1 VNSLVGL
8 SVTPSCHAGFRLP
21 GPAGRRSNRAR
32 LRLLKLP
39 ATTLSRG
46 RDFDA
51 GASNWVAATAT
62 PVASPPIEVLPVP
75 AVYAPSRP
83 PRPAIHEIIAS
94 ASWHAR
100 GFAGRPTT
108 SGEPF
113 DPRRLAAASTSVL
126 LGSAVKVEH
135 RAFGKSARQRLQSLC
150 GRSEPR
156 PFTARRAKNR
166 HRPARSS
173 APDGVTPIK
182 VPRDADRCIR

>member
-1 VNSLVGL
+1 MGE
-8 SVTPSCHAGFRLP
+8 LP
-21 GPAGRRSNRAR
+21 CSSIRNAVLPRRIPADHVLQGGARTEHTCCCCSGRPRRS
-32 LRLLKLP
+32 
-39 ATTLSRG
+39 
-46 RDFDA
+46 A
-51 GASNWVAATAT
+51 GAVTLMLVLTIGWAATAT

-75 AVYAPSRP
+75 AVYAPSP
-83 PRPAIHEIIAS
+83 PPKPAIHEII

-113 DPRRLAAASTSVL
+113 DPRRLAAASTSVP
-126 LGSAVKVEH
+126 LGSVMKV
-135 RAFGKSARQRLQSLC
+135 GKSARQRLRSLC

-173 APDGVTPIK
+173 APESYPD
-182 VPRDADRCIR
+182 